1 MIKNLLTISALI
13 MCAFTSN
20 AQTTILDFESAAT
33 SASFQYFGSTLNQ
46 TPNNIIANPDAS
58 GINTSSMVAD
68 LVKPTDSEIWAGA
81 ATVPNLTIPIDLT
94 SDNEI
99 CIKVW
104 SPQPGNLLLKLEE
117 GTKPNWENLQEIT
130 EANTWVELCYNSLL
144 PDTSGDTNP
153 PAVGG
158 VYNKLALFFDF
169 GTTFTDAERIYYFDD
184 VTTSQANV
192 APVDVE
198 FSVDMNNYTG
208 SFTTAY
214 VSGTFNDW
222 SADANPLADA
232 NGDGVW
238 TGTVTDVPGGSI
250 EYKFQLDGWTA
261 EEDFGDADYTC
272 TITSG
277 EFTNRLAAVS
287 ENMALP
293 TVCFNSCYVCGDA
306 IMLTVNLGAGA
317 ITVGDDGL
325 FIAGGGNFGL
335 PGDFP
340 LTDDDGDG
348 IHSGNFERQKGFE
361 SFYTFT
367 NGICP
372 VDWSCKE
379 QIEGQDCAN
388 ASNYNDRSMGPL
400 NEDTTISTCFGIC
413 TDNTDCMGNSG
424 NVTFEVDMN
433 AYPDAFT
440 TVYVSGNFNSWS
452 GTANPLTDNGNGI
465 WSTTISL
472 AYNDYE
478 FKFQLD
484 DWTPGEEFVGGEDC
498 TLQSGDFVNRTLT
511 VDGDEALCFAWNS
524 CESCLVSIDDV
535 ENTIFSVQPTLVNDQ
550 TTLIFG
556 SDFMATK
563 TIRLYS
569 ATGQNICLMDVA
581 AGVPQYTMDARELPN
596 GVYFIHIQTEDKQ
609 QTQRIVVNK

>member
-1 MIKNLLTISALI
+1 
-13 MCAFTSN
+13 
-20 AQTTILDFESAAT
+20 
-33 SASFQYFGSTLNQ
+33 
-46 TPNNIIANPDAS
+46 
-58 GINTSSMVAD
+58 
-68 LVKPTDSEIWAGA
+68 
-81 ATVPNLTIPIDLT
+81 
-94 SDNEI
+94 
-99 CIKVW
+99 
-104 SPQPGNLLLKLEE
+104 
-117 GTKPNWENLQEIT
+117 
-130 EANTWVELCYNSLL
+130 
-144 PDTSGDTNP
+144 
-153 PAVGG
+153 
-158 VYNKLALFFDF
+158 
-169 GTTFTDAERIYYFDD
+169 
-184 VTTSQANV
+184 
-192 APVDVE
+192 
-198 FSVDMNNYTG
+198 
-208 SFTTAY
+208 
-214 VSGTFNDW
+214 
-222 SADANPLADA
+222 
-232 NGDGVW
+232 
-238 TGTVTDVPGGSI
+238 
-250 EYKFQLDGWTA
+250 
-261 EEDFGDADYTC
+261 
-272 TITSG
+272 
-277 EFTNRLAAVS
+277 
-287 ENMALP
+287 
-293 TVCFNSCYVCGDA
+293 
-306 IMLTVNLGAGA
+306 
-317 ITVGDDGL
+317 
-325 FIAGGGNFGL
+325 
-335 PGDFP
+335 
-340 LTDDDGDG
+340 
-348 IHSGNFERQKGFE
+348 
-361 SFYTFT
+361 
-367 NGICP
+367 
-372 VDWSCKE
+372 
-379 QIEGQDCAN
+379 
-388 ASNYNDRSMGPL
+388 MGPL

-433 AYPDAFT
+433 AYSGSFT

-524 CESCLVSIDDV
+524 CESCLVSVDDV